1 MDLEEVV
8 KTTFLLGRDSN
19 QDSDSTIP
27 DQEGTQTHCLLIKT
41 AHLLSGLPEAQI
53 LLSSHRKN
61 SV

>member
-8 KTTFLLGRDSN
+8 KTTFLLGQDSN